1 MTVDASSFK
10 QVLAQF
16 ASGVTIVT
24 TTHDGAPYGMT
35 VAAFSSVS
43 LDPPLVLV
51 CIGKSATS
59 CDPIRVAG
67 RFAVHILATTQEHL
81 GTRFSSKN
89 TMAERFE
96 GLPYS
101 LGETGVPVIEGS
113 LAHVECEMA
122 EAYEAGD
129 HWIYVG
135 RVMSANA
142 RSDGEALLHFRRAF
156 RMLTPLMGS

>member
-1 MTVDASSFK
+1 MAVDASSFK

-43 LDPPLVLV
+43 LEPPLVLV

-59 CDPIRVAG
+59 CEPIKLAQK
-67 RFAVHILATTQEHL
+67 FAVHILAVEQEPL
-81 GTRFSSKN
+81 GTKFSSKN
-89 TMAERFE
+89 TMAERFD
-96 GLPYS
+96 GLAYRT
-101 LGETGVPVIEGS
+101 GATGVPVLEGS
-113 LAHVECEMA
+113 LAHVECEIA
-122 EAYEAGD
+122 EALEAGD

-135 RVMSANA
+135 RVMAAEA
-142 RSDGEALLHFRRAF
+142 RSDGDALLHFRRAF
-156 RMLTPLMGS
+156 RTLSPHSAT